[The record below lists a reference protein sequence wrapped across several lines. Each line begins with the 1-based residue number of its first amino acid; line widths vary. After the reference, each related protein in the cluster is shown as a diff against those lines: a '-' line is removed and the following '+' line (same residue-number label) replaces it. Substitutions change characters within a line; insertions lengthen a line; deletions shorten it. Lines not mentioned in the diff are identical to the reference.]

1 MPVSVR
7 LDDTLEARLRKI
19 AEAEGISV
27 SEVLRRAAVRY
38 CEEVAGNNLD
48 IRLADIVGIVH
59 SAGRPTRRSNRT
71 AGRRARKRS

>member
-7 LDDTLEARLRKI
+7 LDDTLEARLRRI

-48 IRLADIVGIVH
+48 IRLADILGIVH
-59 SAGRPTRRSNRT
+59 STGRRIRRGNRT
-71 AGRRARKRS
+71 AARRARKRA